1 MTRTK
6 YKRVPFDIELA
17 KKITK
22 GEMKGRI
29 VTHKGKN
36 VRIVC
41 WDKKR
46 NSKDALD
53 YPIVVIAENDYD
65 GELLYTCTKEGL
77 ASYPNY
83 KNRYNLHIEVPT
95 YYRDYSHF
103 VPQKWQPCLV
113 RENEDEIWLLQ
124 VSKGKRCGDG
134 VLFYCPDGS
143 PNVWRHCLPLS
154 EATQRLIGT
163 NKSYEE
169 LIQELDAESTATNQE
184 PDAELTSIIPD
195 AEFED
200 DKEFD
205 FHEIKTFADACEKLG
220 MKEHLLTGSIGG
232 DREAQGQAQ
241 ALYKLMIIQK
251 AMNNGVWRDKDG
263 WSYYPYWVLYSKE
276 EMELMSEEEKQ
287 KKGIRR
293 LLSCASAAIAEN
305 AGVSCASAYYR
316 GANTKYCFPL
326 CFNSEEAALYAAK
339 QFEDL
344 FFQYYGIQNYGI
356 SLK

>member
-6 YKRVPFDIELA
+6 YKRVLFNLELA
-17 KKITK
+17 KKITQKEVK
-22 GEMKGRI
+22 GCI
-29 VTHKGKN
+29 VTRDGHQA
-36 VRIVC
+36 RIIC
-41 WDKKR
+41 SDKDGEQ
-46 NSKDALD
+46 SA
-53 YPIVVIAENDYD
+53 YPIVALIQIEPHDERMFTFSKKGV
-65 GELLYTCTKEGL
+65 
-77 ASYPNY
+77 
-83 KNRYNLHIEVPT
+83 YNIGNESCRDLMIEIPT
-95 YYRDYSHF
+95 YYRDYSNF

-113 RENEDEIWLLQ
+113 RDHQDEQWDIA
-124 VSKGKRCGDG
+124 VCAGRNKVGDVVFYEYRCTYQH
-134 VLFYCPDGS
+134 F
-143 PNVWRHCLPLS
+143 LPLNKMT
-154 EATQRLIGT
+154 ERLLGT
-163 NKSYEE
+163 SKSYEQLCE
-169 LIQELDAESTATNQE
+169 ELDAESTATNQE
-184 PDAELTSIIPD
+184 PNAELTSIIPD
-195 AEFED
+195 VEFED
-200 DKEFD
+200 DKQFD

-241 ALYKLMIIQK
+241 ALYKLLIIQK

-263 WSYYPYWVLYSKE
+263 WSYYPYWVLYSME

-287 KKGIRR
+287 RKGIRR

-356 SLK
+356 KVKS

>member
-1 MTRTK
+1 MTQTRFK
-6 YKRVPFDIELA
+6 KVPFDIELA

-95 YYRDYSHF
+95 YYRDYSNF
-103 VPQKWQPCLV
+103 EPQKWQPCLV
-113 RENEDEIWLLQ
+113 RDNDKEDWDIS
-124 VSKGKRCGDG
+124 VCKGRNSAGEAIFFSFGCT
-134 VLFYCPDGS
+134 YQ
-143 PNVWRHCLPLS
+143 HCLPLS
-154 EATQRLIGT
+154 KVTERLVNT
-163 NKSYEE
+163 RKSYEK
-169 LIQELDAESTATNQE
+169 LLQELEAESTA
-184 PDAELTSIIPD
+184 IIPD
-195 AEFED
+195 VEFED

-205 FHEIKTFADACEKLG
+205 FHEIKTFADACKQLG
-220 MKEHLLTGSIGG
+220 ISAESLLVDSLG
-232 DREAQGQAQ
+232 DTETFLQAN
-241 ALYKLMIIQK
+241 ALYKLLIIQK
-251 AMNNGVWRDKDG
+251 AINNCKWRDEDG
-263 WSYYPYWVLYSKE
+263 WSYYPYWQLYSKD
-276 EMELMSEEEKQ
+276 EMESMSERGKQ
-287 KKGIRR
+287 ERGIRQ
-293 LLSCASAAIAEN
+293 LLSCADAVDTESSGVRSAL
-305 AGVSCASAYYR
+305 VSGRCADAHTDF
-316 GANTKYCFPL
+316 GFPL
-326 CFNSEEAALYAAK
+326 CFNSKEAALYAAK

-344 FFQYYGIQNYGI
+344 FFQYYGIKVK
-356 SLK
+356 S